1 MGFARNAATRSADP
15 RTQVGCVA
23 VTKDKAIV
31 ATGYNGFT
39 YGHTDT
45 NKAWQNKDAY
55 VVHAEENLICHAG
68 RLGGSPLRGVT
79 VYSTLIPCLRCT
91 RLLIQ
96 CGVAAVVYEHDNTTG
111 YKSQWVEQQWG
122 IITELFR
129 YASID
134 LKRLAPDGL
143 LEPSSC
149 NFSNG
154 DVPTGSET
162 LVQL

>member
-1 MGFARNAATRSADP
+1 MGFAQNAATRSADP
-15 RTQVGCVA
+15 RTRVGCVA
-23 VTKDKAIV
+23 VTKDRAIV
-31 ATGYNGFT
+31 STGYNGFT
-39 YGHTDT
+39 YGHSDT

-55 VVHAEENLICHAG
+55 VVHAEENLICHAA
-68 RLGGSPLRGVT
+68 RLGASLRGVT

-96 CGVAAVVYEHDNTTG
+96 CGVAAVFYENDNTTG
-111 YKSQWVEQQWG
+111 YDGRWVEQQWG
-122 IITELFR
+122 VISELFR

-134 LKRLAPDGL
+134 FKRLTKEGN

-154 DVPTGSET
+154 DPGIVVTF
-162 LVQL
+162 